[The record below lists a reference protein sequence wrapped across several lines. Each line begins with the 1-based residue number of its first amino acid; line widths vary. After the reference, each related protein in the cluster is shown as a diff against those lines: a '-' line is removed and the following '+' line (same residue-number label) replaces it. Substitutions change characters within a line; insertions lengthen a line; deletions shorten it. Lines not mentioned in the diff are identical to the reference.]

1 MEGIKNEP
9 TLALMFHFS
18 LSMKKISKEIQNEIA
33 SIGKPEKARWLE
45 NYVKH
50 DIKSKGTGIPEI
62 RSIIKEATKKYD
74 LAQKELSDQIELL
87 DDLMSQEYS
96 EDKLSAILYIQLFW
110 KNQNAK
116 TILSLTSNWLDKE
129 WITDWNVCD
138 WLCVRLLSP
147 LLDREP
153 ELSISEFTIW
163 NKSPNL
169 WKARASLVPFAQCK
183 TISKHSSTI
192 IKFSTVLIKREE
204 RFCKTAV
211 GWVLRQY
218 SRIDDQL
225 VKDFLEQ
232 NKAWMTK
239 EVIKNATK
247 YL

>member
-1 MEGIKNEP
+1 
-9 TLALMFHFS
+9 
-18 LSMKKISKEIQNEIA
+18 MKKISKEIQDKIA

-50 DIKSKGTGIPEI
+50 DVRSKGTGIPEI
-62 RSIIKEATKKYD
+62 RAITKEVTKKHE
-74 LAQKELSDQIELL
+74 LAKRPVSEQIELL
-87 DDLMSQEYS
+87 DDLMCQEYT
-96 EDKLSAILYIQLFW
+96 EDKLSAILFVQLFW
-110 KNQNAK
+110 KDQK
-116 TILSLTSNWLDKE
+116 EKYILELASKWFDQK
-129 WITDWNVCD
+129 WISDWNVCD

-153 ELSISEFTIW
+153 ELSISEFSTW
-163 NKSPNL
+163 NHSPDL

-183 TISKHSSTI
+183 TIAEHSGTI
-192 IKFSTVLIKREE
+192 LKFSKVLIQREE

-218 SRIDDQL
+218 SKVDDVL

-232 NKAWMTK
+232 YKDWTTK
-239 EVIKNATK
+239 EVVRNATK

>member
-1 MEGIKNEP
+1 
-9 TLALMFHFS
+9 
-18 LSMKKISKEIQNEIA
+18 MKIVSKEIQDEIA

-50 DIKSKGTGIPEI
+50 DIKSKGAGIPEI
-62 RSIIKEATKKYD
+62 RSIIKEATKKY
-74 LAQKELSDQIELL
+74 ELNQREITEQIELI
-87 DDLMSQEYS
+87 DDLMSQEYT

-110 KNQNAK
+110 KNQNAEN
-116 TILSLTSNWLDKE
+116 ILKLISSWFDKE
-129 WITDWNVCD
+129 LITDWNVCD

-153 ELSISEFTIW
+153 KPSISEFSRW
-163 NKSPNL
+163 NNSQNL

-183 TISKHSSTI
+183 TIAQHSGTI
-192 IKFSTVLIKREE
+192 LRFSEVLIKREE

-218 SRIDDQL
+218 SKIDDRL
-225 VKDFLEQ
+225 VTDFLEQ
-232 NKAWMTK
+232 YKNWSTK